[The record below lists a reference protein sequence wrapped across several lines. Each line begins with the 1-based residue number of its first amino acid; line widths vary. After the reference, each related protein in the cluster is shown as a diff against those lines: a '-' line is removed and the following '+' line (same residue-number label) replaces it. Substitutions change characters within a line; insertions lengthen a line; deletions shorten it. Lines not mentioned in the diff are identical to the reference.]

1 MRKLILSAAVS
12 PLATQAYA
20 DGSRSLSLAAT
31 TATEPAT
38 AQPQWDLLVSGQR
51 RTPRNVV
58 VAKQENR
65 E

>member
-38 AQPQWDLLVSGQR
+38 AQPQWDLLVSG
-51 RTPRNVV
+51 
-58 VAKQENR
+58 
-65 E
+65 

>member
-31 TATEPAT
+31 TATEP
-38 AQPQWDLLVSGQR
+38 
-51 RTPRNVV
+51 PRHSRNGIYW
-58 VAKQENR
+58 
-65 E
+65 